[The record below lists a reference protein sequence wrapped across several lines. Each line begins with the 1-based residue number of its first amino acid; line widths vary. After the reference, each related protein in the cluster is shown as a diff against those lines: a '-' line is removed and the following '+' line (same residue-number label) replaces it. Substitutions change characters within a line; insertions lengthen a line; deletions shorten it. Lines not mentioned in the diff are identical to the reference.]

1 MKEPKDFIRPE
12 KRIKAIQWTSAP
24 DNSFEF
30 RKFIQDNLPEGWHV
44 LYRAGRMHILT
55 APDGVVYEGNITPG
69 RYAICDHGGIAHT
82 VGEQEFLTHYEPVV
96 EPAQVPD
103 QQESDQEFDPNDVME
118 VAERLYSETNPG
130 TKMDVPS
137 SVYEAVEGLNYRRL
151 ATRPSLS
158 LYEYCKNELDEFKR
172 CMEPEKKLQDT
183 RPTDTDQDGSNDNE
197 DIVKI
202 WTGRFIS
209 KGVWV
214 VSSDRKLGIDVGYRS
229 TQGSVPADVIF
240 RVHDR
245 WKPDS
250 LYRYLITI
258 IEQPKITDHDDGM
271 SIELDK
277 DVIARLVDR
286 AERYGV
292 SPSEYMRNVFDV
304 SFHRQTRRS
313 TTESGPHILDRNY
326 KPNSGE

>member
-12 KRIKAIQWTSAP
+12 KRIKAIQWTNAP

-44 LYRAGRMHILT
+44 LYHAGRMHILT
-55 APDGVVYEGNITPG
+55 APDGVVYQGNITPG
-69 RYAICDHGGIAHT
+69 RYAICDQGGIAHT
-82 VGEQEFLTHYEPVV
+82 VGEREFLTYYEPFV
-96 EPAQVPD
+96 EPVQEECD
-103 QQESDQEFDPNDVME
+103 QQDPDQEFNPNDVIA
-118 VAERLYSETNPG
+118 VAEKLYYEANPG

-137 SVYEAVEGLNYRRL
+137 SVYEAVEVANARRL

-158 LYEYCKNELDEFKR
+158 LYDYCKGELDEFKR
-172 CMEPEKKLQDT
+172 YVKPEEKERSN
-183 RPTDTDQDGSNDNE
+183 RPTDNDHGGCNE
-197 DIVKI
+197 NEHIVKI

-258 IEQPKITDHDDGM
+258 IKQ
-271 SIELDK
+271 
-277 DVIARLVDR
+277 
-286 AERYGV
+286 
-292 SPSEYMRNVFDV
+292 
-304 SFHRQTRRS
+304 
-313 TTESGPHILDRNY
+313 
-326 KPNSGE
+326 PNSGE